1 MRDAFGGAFMIKVF
15 LVFIFIY
22 IVFTSLSLNYAKAFK
37 VKNIIINYLE
47 NNEEVDLSKAN
58 YRNEMQDFFEHEVVG
73 NLNYNADIT
82 CPTTNKSDKDYYCN
96 SIGIIIDKTG
106 KAQNTEGV
114 YYTVSTYV
122 KWDLGFLKILLNLN
136 ENNNNPTSVKGAWK
150 ISGQTRLIVNE

>member
-22 IVFTSLSLNYAKAFK
+22 IVFTSLALNYAKAFK
-37 VKNIIINYLE
+37 VKNTIVNYLE
-47 NNEEVDLSKAN
+47 NNEEVDLSNAKN
-58 YRNEMQDFFEHEVVG
+58 INEMQEFFEHEVVG
-73 NLNYNADIT
+73 NLNYNAEIT

-96 SIGIIIDKTG
+96 PIGIIIDKTG
-106 KAQNTEGV
+106 RAQNTEGV

-136 ENNNNPTSVKGAWK
+136 ENNNDPTSVKGAWK
-150 ISGQTRLIVNE
+150 ISGQTRLIVNK